1 MRGESYNPII
11 GYLLIDANYHVIS
24 PPGEKRDVAFQSEE
38 RAWQAAEEYG
48 VREQVAQVTALHLG
62 GILSVVWDDV
72 GDIYLDGVGAK
83 RLVTACQRRGIT
95 VKGKARR
102 GIKGQVVAPIYSSRK
117 IVGDGPEYMF

>member
-1 MRGESYNPII
+1 MRGEDHNPII

-83 RLVTACQRRGIT
+83 RLVTACQRRGIKVT
-95 VKGKARR
+95 GKARR
-102 GIKGQVVAPIYSSRK
+102 GIKRQVVVPIYSSRK

>member
-11 GYLLIDANYHVIS
+11 GYLLVDGNYHVIS
-24 PPGEKRDVAFQSEE
+24 PPGEKRDVAFHSEE

-83 RLVTACQRRGIT
+83 RLVAACQRRGIK

-102 GIKGQVVAPIYSSRK
+102 GLKRQVEVPIYSSRA